1 MLNIQLFLEDQ
12 EVELTED
19 IRFPLTKEFSHL
31 TNPTDIL
38 VEYSKSINIPATNK
52 NNILMAHAYRLDRKF
67 ANNNNSNIGLQLD
80 PLKRIPMKII
90 YNGTVVLDGY
100 AKYTSS
106 TISTK
111 KSYYTFNLYGKLG
124 DIFQKLLDCVVDEA
138 DLSEDQLAESDNGAK
153 YIIPTVWEE
162 KIIDRHFVKDSWN
175 HEDIEFGYYD
185 NPHNCIGFAPAYRGL
200 YDNFES
206 TSMLGLDWD
215 SSYLPPIGLPTE
227 NNIPT
232 EAEDVETK
240 LKDLWVK
247 NIMNSSDTIFSG
259 ITEEQARERVDAID
273 YSSIIPNGL
282 NEHQLRQFRSYEQKP
297 YIYLPALMYL
307 FELKCRELTDY
318 NIVLDKT
325 WFNVNNPYY
334 ANLCYMLD
342 YLSVGGNREQF
353 NNQPFTSFSRNTL
366 TKDSYNITN
375 NTVLMSSQIQY
386 RLTDTAILN
395 SGNIT
400 LNPITFG
407 IENRRILSADQDPN
421 KCEVVADKRTMVK
434 LEITAYAGKKS
445 YTYYYWGSL
454 GRLGVDISIPESSN
468 SIITPKYT
476 VDNFVQMAEDTKYDA
491 ESNTIIGTGYL
502 TIPRIVIPHIN
513 GDSVS
518 IQYKATLECPAN
530 SSQIPVYGEFLY
542 NGVKYVDL
550 MVFEDNTNCTF
561 VFPNTEYVVDWRDT
575 TTCSLKNIYKKEEPL
590 FNIILQYSK
599 MMGLIWS
606 IDYNKKTL
614 TLQTR
619 RSYFN
624 NYEIKDWTNKVDKS
638 KGMTIEPVSFNSKYV
653 VFNYDDVEGDH
664 YTGYRDK
671 YGVNYGEKKIRTK
684 YNFDI
689 KETDL
694 FKDKIH
700 PSIISTKSNYS
711 LDDLI
716 NWDTITKIPSSISEI
731 NFMDCEDV
739 DRSKSISL
747 NNWCFRLNNFTTSNS
762 YGICDLSPLEI
773 RSDQYYWVSNPV
785 LEYYNIITYTNTL
798 PQFSPVYKSNV
809 DGNVYGCLFN
819 CPIEDYTPD
828 GVLGTALDH
837 YIYDICWSNYINE
850 RYNANNKKLTCY
862 VKITPFEFEKFNHNT
877 FVVIDNQLFVVNK
890 MIDYDVNNQT
900 TKMEF
905 IQVTNIDGYTTQNFE
920 FPSLTLDTTK
930 AYITAGASQ
939 TVNSNVSIR
948 TYPPITY
955 DEVEIVPVRTSS
967 TKSSLDLRT
976 ITAKGNT
983 TILNLNYYSNVSAAE
998 LWNLNINKDDKVY
1011 TIPIY
1016 INAHKQPILVEEES

>member
-1 MLNIQLFLEDQ
+1 MLNIQLFLEG
-12 EVELTED
+12 EEIELND
-19 IRFPLTKEFSHL
+19 GISFPITKTFSHIS
-31 TNPTDIL
+31 NPTDIL
-38 VEYSKSINIPATNK
+38 VEYSKTINIPATNK
-52 NNILMAHAYRLDRKF
+52 NNIIMAHAYRLDRQFVKLTRG
-67 ANNNNSNIGLQLD
+67 NNIGIMLD
-80 PLKRIPMKII
+80 PLKRIPMKLV
-90 YNGTVVLDGY
+90 YNGEVILDGY
-100 AKYTSS
+100 AKYTSATVNS
-106 TISTK
+106 KQT
-111 KSYYTFNLYGKLG
+111 YYTFNLYGALG
-124 DIFQKLLDCVVDEA
+124 DVFQKLLDCVVDESM
-138 DLSEDQLAESDNGAK
+138 LNEDQLAEEDGGLK
-153 YIIPTVWEE
+153 YVIPTIWEE
-162 KIIDRHFVKDSWN
+162 RVIDRKFIKDSWD
-175 HEDIEFGYYD
+175 HKDVEFD
-185 NPHNCIGFAPAYRGL
+185 AFTNPHNCIGFAPAYRGL

-240 LKDLWVK
+240 LKNLWVK

-318 NIVLDKT
+318 NLVLDET
-325 WFNVNNPYY
+325 WFNANNPYY
-334 ANLCYMLD
+334 SNLCYMLD

-353 NNQPFTSFSRNTL
+353 NNQLFTSFSRNTL
-366 TKDSYNITN
+366 TKDSYNLTN
-375 NTVLMSSQIQY
+375 NTVLMSSEIQY

-434 LEITAYAGKKS
+434 LEITAYVGKKS

-454 GRLGVDISIPESSN
+454 GRLGVDISIPESIN
-468 SIITPKYT
+468 PIITPKYT

-530 SSQIPVYGEFLY
+530 SSRIPVYGELLY

-550 MVFEDNTNCTF
+550 MVFEDNTNSTF

-575 TTCSLKNIYKKEEPL
+575 TTCALKNIYKKEEPL

-606 IDYNKKTL
+606 IDYNEKTL

-638 KGMTIEPVSFNSKYV
+638 KGMTIEPVSFNSKYI

-671 YGVNYGEKKIRTK
+671 YGVNYGEKKIRTR

-747 NNWCFRLNNFTTSNS
+747 NNWYFRLNNFTTSNS

-773 RSDQYYWVSNPV
+773 RSGQYYWVSSPV

-819 CPIEDYTPD
+819 CPMEDYTRN
-828 GVLGTALDH
+828 GSLSNALGH
-837 YIYDICWSNYINE
+837 YIYDICWSDFINE

-862 VKITPFEFEKFNHNT
+862 VKITPEEFNRFNANT
-877 FVVIDNQLFVVNK
+877 FVLIDNQLFVVNK
-890 MIDYDVNNQT
+890 IADFDVNNNA
-900 TKMEF
+900 TKVEL
-905 IQVTNIDGYTTQNFE
+905 IQVTDINGYTNVSFA
-920 FPSLTLDTTK
+920 FPEVLISTNKVYLDTSGTDS
-930 AYITAGASQ
+930 AFIEINARSYPP
-939 TVNSNVSIR
+939 VNDSDISIR
-948 TYPPITY
+948 PITVGSNRSTLY
-955 DEVEIVPVRTSS
+955 VTSLLNIGS
-967 TKSSLDLRT
+967 TSLIR
-976 ITAKGNT
+976 
-983 TILNLNYYSNVSAAE
+983 LNYASDGAYNE
-998 LWNLNINKDDKVY
+998 RWDLQINKFNKKY

-1016 INAHKQPILVEEES
+1016 INNDLAIS

>member
-1 MLNIQLFLEDQ
+1 MLNIQLFLEG
-12 EVELTED
+12 EEIELNEG
-19 IRFPLTKEFSHL
+19 ISFPITKTFSHIS
-31 TNPTDIL
+31 NPTDIL
-38 VEYSKSINIPATNK
+38 VEYSKTINIPATNK
-52 NNILMAHAYRLDRKF
+52 NNIIMAHAYRLDRQFVKLTRG
-67 ANNNNSNIGLQLD
+67 NNIGIMLD
-80 PLKRIPMKII
+80 PLKRIPMKLV
-90 YNGTVVLDGY
+90 YNGEVILDGY
-100 AKYTSS
+100 AKYTSATVNS
-106 TISTK
+106 KQT
-111 KSYYTFNLYGKLG
+111 YYTFNLYGALG
-124 DIFQKLLDCVVDEA
+124 DVFQKLLDCVVDESM
-138 DLSEDQLAESDNGAK
+138 LNEDQLAEEDGGLK
-153 YIIPTVWEE
+153 YVIPTIWEE
-162 KIIDRHFVKDSWN
+162 RVIDRKFIKDSWD
-175 HEDIEFGYYD
+175 HKDVEFD
-185 NPHNCIGFAPAYRGL
+185 AFTNPHNCIGFAPAYRGL

-240 LKDLWVK
+240 LKNLWVK

-318 NIVLDKT
+318 NLVLDET
-325 WFNVNNPYY
+325 WFNANNPYY
-334 ANLCYMLD
+334 SNLCYMLD

-353 NNQPFTSFSRNTL
+353 NNQLFTSFSRNTL
-366 TKDSYNITN
+366 TKDSYNLTN
-375 NTVLMSSQIQY
+375 NTVLMSSQIKY

-407 IENRRILSADQDPN
+407 IENRRILSKGQDPN
-421 KCEVVADKRTMVK
+421 KCEIVADKRTMVK
-434 LEITAYAGKKS
+434 LEITAYVGKKS

-454 GRLGVDISIPESSN
+454 GRLGVDISIPESIN
-468 SIITPKYT
+468 PIITPKYT

-530 SSQIPVYGEFLY
+530 SSQMPVYGEFLY

-638 KGMTIEPVSFNSKYV
+638 KGMTIEPVSFNSKYI

-671 YGVNYGEKKIRTK
+671 YGVNYGEKKIRTR

-731 NFMDCEDV
+731 NFMDCENV

-747 NNWCFRLNNFTTSNS
+747 NNWYFRLNNFTTSNS

-773 RSDQYYWVSNPV
+773 RSGQYYWVSSPV

-819 CPIEDYTPD
+819 CPMEDYTRN
-828 GVLGTALDH
+828 GSLSNALGH
-837 YIYDICWSNYINE
+837 YIYDICWSDFINE

-862 VKITPFEFEKFNHNT
+862 VKITPEEFNRFNANT
-877 FVVIDNQLFVVNK
+877 FVLIDNQLFVVNK
-890 MIDYDVNNQT
+890 IADFDVNNNA
-900 TKMEF
+900 TKVEL
-905 IQVTNIDGYTTQNFE
+905 IQVTDINGYTNVSFA
-920 FPSLTLDTTK
+920 FPEVMISTNKVYLDTSGTDS
-930 AYITAGASQ
+930 AFIEINARS
-939 TVNSNVSIR
+939 
-948 TYPPITY
+948 YPPVTDSDISIKPINVGSNRSTLY
-955 DEVEIVPVRTSS
+955 VTSLLNIGS
-967 TKSSLDLRT
+967 TSLIR
-976 ITAKGNT
+976 
-983 TILNLNYYSNVSAAE
+983 LNYASDGAYNE
-998 LWNLNINKDDKVY
+998 RWDLQINKFNKRY

-1016 INAHKQPILVEEES
+1016 INNDLAIS